1 MDLTAARVIVI
12 QVSKQ
17 ADGSWDWTASV
28 DGKAAASGEAQSPDD
43 AVDQAET
50 KLWPD
55 AEQGEDE
62 EAGEQSPD
70 DERSEP
76 APGAV
81 PTHQQMWDSEAKK
94 RNDRASDLAKL

>member
-1 MDLTAARVIVI
+1 MDLSAARMIVI
-12 QVSKQ
+12 QLGKQ
-17 ADGSWDWTASV
+17 PNGTWDWSANV
-28 DGKAAASGEAQSPDD
+28 DGRMVASGNGQNPDD
-43 AVDQAET
+43 VVDQVEA
-50 KLWPD
+50 KLWPQ

-62 EAGEQSPD
+62 ESGEQSPD
-70 DERSEP
+70 NEKSEP